1 MRYKARSRPDVCDS
15 TITNATGQISCVSF
29 SNCGMTRMDNGAKL
43 RQKGSNRSARHM
55 FGDPPK
61 HLPQHFAVVVVPE
74 FTMMPVTSAIE
85 PLRLANRM
93 SEKSLYKWTMHS
105 ADGQPVAASNGILA
119 MVDGDLTAIPEGAT
133 ILICAGLNVQ
143 HHTDKRLVAWLRKVA
158 RKGTNIGAVCTG
170 AHILAEA
177 GLLDGYKCTIHWENL
192 PGFSEAFPEI
202 DSTGGLFEID
212 RDRFTSAGGTTAL
225 DMMLTLI
232 ASQHGPEL
240 ASSVAE
246 GILHSPIRHHSEHQ
260 RMSLPARIGARHPK
274 LVGIIEE
281 MEQNLEEPLS
291 PSILAKQAGLSTRQ
305 LERLFRRYLD
315 RSPKRYYLEL
325 RLKKARSLLL
335 QTDMSVINVALACGF
350 SSPSHF
356 SKCYRAF
363 YGRTPY
369 RERGI
374 PVIDAAP
381 AEA

>member
-1 MRYKARSRPDVCDS
+1 
-15 TITNATGQISCVSF
+15 
-29 SNCGMTRMDNGAKL
+29 
-43 RQKGSNRSARHM
+43 M
-55 FGDPPK
+55 FGDKPRE
-61 HLPQHFAVVVVPE
+61 LPQHFALVLVPE

-85 PLRLANRM
+85 PLRIANRL

-105 ADGQPVAASNGILA
+105 LDGKPVAASNGILT
-119 MVDGDLTAIPEGAT
+119 MVDGDLSAIPDDASVIVCG
-133 ILICAGLNVQ
+133 GLDVQ
-143 HHTDKRLVAWLRKVA
+143 RHADRRLAAWLRRTA
-158 RKGTNIGAVCTG
+158 RRGADIGAVCTG
-170 AHILAEA
+170 SHLLAEA

-192 PGFSEAFPEI
+192 PGFSEEFPEI
-202 DSTGGLFEID
+202 EATGGLFEID

-232 ASQHGPEL
+232 AGQHGAEL
-240 ASSVAE
+240 AAAVAE

-274 LVGIIEE
+274 LVGIIAA
-281 MEQNLEEPLS
+281 MEKNIEEPFS
-291 PSILAKQAGLSTRQ
+291 PSLLARQAGLSTRQ

-335 QTDMSVINVALACGF
+335 QTGMPVIEVALACGF

-369 RERGI
+369 RERGV
-374 PVIDAAP
+374 PVIAQAA
-381 AEA
+381 AAG

>member
-1 MRYKARSRPDVCDS
+1 
-15 TITNATGQISCVSF
+15 
-29 SNCGMTRMDNGAKL
+29 
-43 RQKGSNRSARHM
+43 M
-55 FGDPPK
+55 FGDKPAS
-61 HLPQHFAVVVVPE
+61 LPQNVALVLVPE

-85 PLRLANRM
+85 PLRVANRL
-93 SEKSLYKWTMHS
+93 SERNLYRWSLHS
-105 ADGQPVAASNGILA
+105 LDGKPVAASNGILT
-119 MVDGDLTAIPEGAT
+119 MVGSDIEGVPADAI
-133 ILICAGLNVQ
+133 IIICGGLDIQ
-143 HHTDKRLVAWLRKVA
+143 RHTDKRMLSWLRKVA
-158 RKGTNIGAVCTG
+158 RRGAQIGAVCTG

-192 PGFSEAFPEI
+192 PGFSEAFP
-202 DSTGGLFEID
+202 DLKATGGLFEID
-212 RDRFTSAGGTTAL
+212 GDRFTSAGGTTAI
-225 DMMLTLI
+225 DMMLNLI
-232 ASQHGPEL
+232 SSQHGANL
-240 ASSVAE
+240 AASVAE
-246 GILHSPIRHHSEHQ
+246 AILHSPIRHHSENQ

-274 LVGIIEE
+274 LVSIIER
-281 MEQNLEEPLS
+281 MEENLEDPLP
-291 PSILAKQAGLSTRQ
+291 PSVLAKQASISTRQ

-374 PVIDAAP
+374 PVIEGTEVA
-381 AEA
+381 

>member
-1 MRYKARSRPDVCDS
+1 
-15 TITNATGQISCVSF
+15 
-29 SNCGMTRMDNGAKL
+29 
-43 RQKGSNRSARHM
+43 M
-55 FGDPPK
+55 FGDKPPQ
-61 HLPQHFAVVVVPE
+61 LPQHFALVMVPE

-85 PLRLANRM
+85 PLRIANRL
-93 SEKSLYKWTMHS
+93 SEKTLYRWTMHS

-119 MVDGDLTAIPEGAT
+119 MVDGDLSGVPEHAT
-133 ILICAGLNVQ
+133 VIVCGGLNVQ
-143 HHTDKRLVAWLRKVA
+143 RHADKRLTAWLRKTA
-158 RKGTNIGAVCTG
+158 RRGHDIGAVCTG

-177 GLLDGYKCTIHWENL
+177 GLLDGHKCTIHWENL
-192 PGFSEAFPEI
+192 PGFAEAFPEI
-202 DSTGGLFEID
+202 EATGGLFEID

-274 LVGIIEE
+274 LVGIIAE
-281 MEQNLEEPLS
+281 MEKNLEDPLS
-291 PSILAKQAGLSTRQ
+291 PSLLAKQAGLSTRQ

-335 QTDMSVINVALACGF
+335 QTGLSVIEVALACGF
-350 SSPSHF
+350 TSPSHF

-369 RERGI
+369 RERGM
-374 PVIDAAP
+374 PVVQP
-381 AEA
+381 ARAG

>member
-1 MRYKARSRPDVCDS
+1 
-15 TITNATGQISCVSF
+15 
-29 SNCGMTRMDNGAKL
+29 
-43 RQKGSNRSARHM
+43 M
-55 FGDPPK
+55 FGEKPQE
-61 HLPQHFAVVVVPE
+61 LPQNFAFIMVPE

-85 PLRLANRM
+85 PLRIANRL
-93 SEKSLYKWTMHS
+93 SEKTLYKWTMHS
-105 ADGQPVAASNGILA
+105 EDGKPVAASNGILA
-119 MVDGDLTAIPEGAT
+119 MVNGDLESIPEHAT
-133 ILICAGLNVQ
+133 VVVCGGLNVQ
-143 HHTDKRLVAWLRKVA
+143 RYAEKRLLSWLRKA
-158 RKGTNIGAVCTG
+158 DRRGRDIGALCTG

-202 DSTGGLFEID
+202 EATGGLFEID
-212 RDRFTSAGGTTAL
+212 RDRFSSAGGTTAL

-232 ASQHGPEL
+232 ASQHGADL
-240 ASSVAE
+240 ASAVAE
-246 GILHSPIRHHSEHQ
+246 AIVHSPIRHHSEHQ

-274 LVGIIEE
+274 LVSIIEE
-281 MEQNLEEPLS
+281 MEDNLEEPLS

-374 PVIDAAP
+374 PTLVAGG
-381 AEA
+381 AERA

>member
-1 MRYKARSRPDVCDS
+1 
-15 TITNATGQISCVSF
+15 
-29 SNCGMTRMDNGAKL
+29 
-43 RQKGSNRSARHM
+43 M
-55 FGDPPK
+55 FGTAPK
-61 HLPQHFAVVVVPE
+61 SLPQHVALILVPE
-74 FTMMPVTSAIE
+74 FTMMPLISAIE
-85 PLRLANRM
+85 PLRLANRVT
-93 SEKSLYKWTMHS
+93 EKSLYKWTMHS
-105 ADGQPVAASNGILA
+105 VDGLAVSASNGI
-119 MVDGDLTAIPEGAT
+119 VTGVNGDLESVPSDAMI
-133 ILICAGLNVQ
+133 IVCAGLNVQ
-143 HHTDKRLVAWLRKVA
+143 RHTDKRLLSWLRKVS
-158 RKGTNIGAVCTG
+158 RRGVDIGAVCTG

-192 PGFSEAFPEI
+192 PGFGEAFPDIEA
-202 DSTGGLFEID
+202 TGGLFEID
-212 RDRFTSAGGTTAL
+212 NDRFSSAGGTTPI
-225 DMMLTLI
+225 DMILTMV

-246 GILHSPIRHHSEHQ
+246 SILHSPIRHHSENQ

-274 LVGIIEE
+274 LVSIIEK
-281 MEQNLEEPLS
+281 MEDNLEDPLS
-291 PSILAKQAGLSTRQ
+291 PSLLAKQAGLSTRQ

-369 RERGI
+369 RERGV
-374 PVIDAAP
+374 PMAGELTKL
-381 AEA
+381 EAVGERT